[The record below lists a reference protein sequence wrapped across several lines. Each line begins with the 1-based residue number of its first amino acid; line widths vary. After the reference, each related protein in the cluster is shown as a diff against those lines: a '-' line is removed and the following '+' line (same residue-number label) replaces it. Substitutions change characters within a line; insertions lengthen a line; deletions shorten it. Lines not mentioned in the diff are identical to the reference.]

1 MNAST
6 EALHAAAQG
15 SNWPE
20 RNQQWLVA
28 AMARLR
34 TRLQKLANEAGAEL
48 SDCADAGDP
57 TDVVPRLIHCA
68 HVFGLSP
75 FERELL
81 LLVSALEL
89 DETVR
94 GAVATLNGGTSVRAS
109 FALALRVLVS
119 AHWDAL
125 SPNAPLRH
133 WNLIEVEP
141 GAPLALAALR
151 IDERILHFISG
162 IAAMDARLQS
172 VTRLIAPEM
181 RAEEIAETIFAV
193 QVAGAI
199 SNGQGRLVIVQ
210 NESADAAA
218 LRDCAHAAL
227 AHLEQY
233 GLWIAAQDLP
243 ADAAEMSA
251 IARRVDREAAL
262 TGVVPV
268 LGVEPGSEHLAT
280 NFCARIRSSLLWL
293 GPPASALTALPHAPR
308 IVRFNQPS
316 ADASQA
322 RRMLAARWSALTDE
336 SDSDGSVAIALDRAG
351 VQFHL
356 TAAAADDV
364 VENIRA
370 LPASERA
377 RAAWRLAR
385 EAARGGLEAVA
396 QRIVT
401 RVDFSDLV
409 LPSPHLSTLRD
420 IARHLK
426 HRDRVL
432 GEWGF
437 GDKHSRG
444 HGMTALFAGESGTG
458 KTLAAEA
465 IANEA
470 GLDLYRVDLA
480 TLVSKYI
487 GETEKNLKRLFDAA
501 EASGAVLLFDEAD
514 ALFGKRSEVKDS
526 HDRYANIEVAYLLQR
541 VEAYRGLAILTTNMK
556 SALDRAFLRR
566 IRFVVNFPFPD
577 VTAREQ
583 IWRRQF
589 PSRAP
594 LGDVD
599 FKALAK
605 LNLPGGNIN
614 SIALNAAFKAADGDT
629 PIDQATLM
637 SAARAEFAKLER
649 SMGDAAARS
658 AG

>member
-1 MNAST
+1 M
-6 EALHAAAQG
+6 
-15 SNWPE
+15 
-20 RNQQWLVA
+20 LV
-28 AMARLR
+28 
-34 TRLQKLANEAGAEL
+34 
-48 SDCADAGDP
+48 
-57 TDVVPRLIHCA
+57 
-68 HVFGLSP
+68 
-75 FERELL
+75 
-81 LLVSALEL
+81 
-89 DETVR
+89 
-94 GAVATLNGGTSVRAS
+94 
-109 FALALRVLVS
+109 
-119 AHWDAL
+119 
-125 SPNAPLRH
+125 
-133 WNLIEVEP
+133 
-141 GAPLALAALR
+141 
-151 IDERILHFISG
+151 
-162 IAAMDARLQS
+162 
-172 VTRLIAPEM
+172 
-181 RAEEIAETIFAV
+181 
-193 QVAGAI
+193 
-199 SNGQGRLVIVQ
+199 
-210 NESADAAA
+210 
-218 LRDCAHAAL
+218 
-227 AHLEQY
+227 
-233 GLWIAAQDLP
+233 
-243 ADAAEMSA
+243 
-251 IARRVDREAAL
+251 
-262 TGVVPV
+262 
-268 LGVEPGSEHLAT
+268 
-280 NFCARIRSSLLWL
+280 
-293 GPPASALTALPHAPR
+293 
-308 IVRFNQPS
+308 
-316 ADASQA
+316 
-322 RRMLAARWSALTDE
+322 ARWSALADE
-336 SDSDGSVAIALDRAG
+336 SDSDGSVATALDRAAA
-351 VQFHL
+351 QFHL
-356 TAAAADDV
+356 TATAADDV

-370 LPASERA
+370 LASSERA
-377 RAAWRLAR
+377 GAAWRLAR
-385 EAARGGLEAVA
+385 EAARGGLESVA

-401 RVDFSDLV
+401 RIDFSDLV
-409 LPSPHLSTLRD
+409 LPSAHLSTLRD

-501 EASGAVLLFDEAD
+501 EASGTVLLFDEAD

-589 PSRAP
+589 PPRAP
-594 LGDVD
+594 LSDVD
-599 FKALAK
+599 FKVLAK